1 MPPKR
6 GRVQVSLII
15 NNERKPTQLR
25 KADQYFDRT
34 YTKALVRKGNTI
46 ETLLYYT
53 LDGRIYVKNGEKDIT
68 IVEANTGQTQMSSAD
83 RQDFVKHDPDLKKTG
98 NFWTCGGCEKTRYQK
113 FRNYSTFQSWLQ
125 HKVLCSY
132 IQFFIVRKKLR
143 SELKKN
149 VAPENTVPQGL
160 TIGSKR
166 GRKIVF
172 EEDNAGVIR
181 EVFDDGDCIAVEA
194 ERAAAK
200 KRRLFDHPLLVI
212 PC

>member
-1 MPPKR
+1 MPSKR

-15 NNERKPTQLR
+15 NNEGKPAQLR
-25 KADQYFDRT
+25 KAEQYFDRT

-53 LDGRIYVKNGEKDIT
+53 LDGRVYVKNGEKDIT
-68 IVEANTGQTQMSSAD
+68 IVEATTGQTRTSSAEK
-83 RQDFVKHDPDLKKTG
+83 RDFVKHDPDLKKTG
-98 NFWTCGGCEKTRYQK
+98 NSWTCGGR
-113 FRNYSTFQSWLQ
+113 
-125 HKVLCSY
+125 
-132 IQFFIVRKKLR
+132 KLR
-143 SELKKN
+143 RELKEILAPKN
-149 VAPENTVPQGL
+149 PVPQVL

-166 GRKIVF
+166 GRRIVF
-172 EEDNAGVIR
+172 EEDSAGVIR

-200 KRRLFDHPLLVI
+200 KRKLFDHPLLVI